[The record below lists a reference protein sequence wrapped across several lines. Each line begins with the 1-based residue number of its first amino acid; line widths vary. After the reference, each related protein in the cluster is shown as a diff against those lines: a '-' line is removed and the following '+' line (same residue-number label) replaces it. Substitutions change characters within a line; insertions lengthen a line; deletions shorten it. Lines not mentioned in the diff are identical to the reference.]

1 MFAEVGKIQP
11 VGHCATAVPAP
22 LRITCRTICAAVA
35 WLGSCDRNGH
45 WKAEITSS
53 PLQKTFA
60 DLELYDRSEASQV
73 CMGRSGLEVIVKPS
87 SKYQI
92 EKSRG

>member
-1 MFAEVGKIQP
+1 M
-11 VGHCATAVPAP
+11 
-22 LRITCRTICAAVA
+22 
-35 WLGSCDRNGH
+35 
-45 WKAEITSS
+45 
-53 PLQKTFA
+53 FA

-73 CMGRSGLEVIVKPS
+73 YMGRSGLEVIVKPS